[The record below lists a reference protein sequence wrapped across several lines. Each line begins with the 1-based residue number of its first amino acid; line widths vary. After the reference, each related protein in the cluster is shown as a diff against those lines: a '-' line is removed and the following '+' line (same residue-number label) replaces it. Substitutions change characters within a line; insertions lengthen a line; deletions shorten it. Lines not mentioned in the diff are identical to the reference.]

1 MTDRRYSDVHVEQ
14 LTVRVPASAALGDAG
29 ALGAPLADALALR
42 LAGLGGDRRL
52 GAVHA
57 RVELPAG
64 ASRAELITAIADA
77 VARAV
82 EDTHA

>member
-1 MTDRRYSDVHVEQ
+1 MTDRRGPDVHVEQ
-14 LTVRVPASAALGDAG
+14 LTVRVPASPELGDAG
-29 ALGAPLADALALR
+29 ALGAPLADALASR
-42 LAGLGGDRRL
+42 LAGVGVRRL

-64 ASRAELITAIADA
+64 ASRAELVAAIADA